1 MSSAVSNALA
11 YSASLTSVLRSARDR
26 ARGVFV
32 SIGLRWRFAAKACI
46 ALGALALSACA
57 SLPAQIDRP
66 FSASIPPSSSTTLG
80 RIAQKSSPAP
90 DLSGFR
96 LMPLGSYS
104 LDARVQLIR
113 RAERS
118 VDVQYYVIQN
128 DYTGR
133 LLLASLR
140 DAAQRGVRV
149 RLLVDDLH
157 TADNEDL
164 LRSLAAFNNVEVRL
178 FNPFCCARGGLTM
191 RFLASPLHISK
202 LNRRMHNKLLIAD
215 GAIAIAGGR
224 NVADEYFMRSMT
236 ENFVDMDALIVGA
249 VVRELRSI
257 FDDYWNSRQVYPVQ
271 EIVATTLDTAGLH
284 QDFNEIVSAGEP
296 IGELEVPPV
305 DVLGYGPIREDLD
318 TGQLGLIWSRATA
331 FADPPTKVDS
341 ESDEHAI
348 AASVT
353 MNVLDLVNQATSE
366 VVIASPYLI
375 PGPKGIRAMKA
386 LADRGIKMTILTNS
400 LAAND
405 EPLVHTGYARYRIDM
420 LKAGVDLYELSP
432 VRTQRN
438 KRIGLFGSSLGR
450 LHAKMVTIDQRT
462 VFIGSM
468 NLDPRSASK
477 NTELGVIVDSP
488 DLAKEMMRVINISK
502 LQTAYRLRLNK
513 SGKGIEWLT
522 SDDDVEMVL
531 SSEPE
536 SSFFLRLQSILIAP
550 FVPEQQL

>member
-1 MSSAVSNALA
+1 M
-11 YSASLTSVLRSARDR
+11 
-26 ARGVFV
+26 
-32 SIGLRWRFAAKACI
+32 
-46 ALGALALSACA
+46 
-57 SLPAQIDRP
+57 
-66 FSASIPPSSSTTLG
+66 
-80 RIAQKSSPAP
+80 
-90 DLSGFR
+90 SGFR
-96 LMPLGSYS
+96 LIPLGSYS

-118 VDVQYYVIQN
+118 LDVQYYVIQN

-191 RFLASPLHISK
+191 RFLASPLQISK

-224 NVADEYFMRSMT
+224 NVADEYFMRSST

-271 EIVATTLDTAGLH
+271 EIVATTLDTAGLQ
-284 QDFNEIVSAGEP
+284 QDFEDIVSAGEP
-296 IGELEVPPV
+296 IKELEVPPV

-318 TGQLGLIWSRATA
+318 AGQLGLIWSRATA

-353 MNVLDLVNQATSE
+353 MNVLDLVKQAKSE

-513 SGKGIEWLT
+513 AGTGLEWLT

-531 SSEPE
+531 STEPE
-536 SSFFLRLQSILIAP
+536 SSFFLRLQAILLAP